1 MKKKA
6 CNHEYLALTA
16 FGEVSVCR
24 ECAIVHLHVLNV
36 TLRFSVDNFLGLA
49 DTLTEASK
57 KLRTVAKKK
66 PERRSLTLIK

>member
-1 MKKKA
+1 
-6 CNHEYLALTA
+6 
-16 FGEVSVCR
+16 
-24 ECAIVHLHVLNV
+24 
-36 TLRFSVDNFLGLA
+36 VDNFLGLA